1 MTPQIRTIDESHA
14 SDLAALRR
22 AALIDSPE
30 SFLASPEDDWA
41 SSDAAVRELLQR
53 QPDSVVFGAYA
64 PQLVGMLGVYRQK
77 QSKVA
82 HKAHLWGMFVLPPYR
97 RQGLAVRLLEAAI
110 QYARTLKG
118 ITSVHLSVSDSAIGA
133 QRLYESAGFKT
144 WGIEPDAIRVSAR
157 SQSEHHMYLA
167 LQVGITESPIELHR
181 CKP

>member
-82 HKAHLWGMFVLPPYR
+82 HKARLWGMFVLAPYR
-97 RQGLAVRLLEAAI
+97 RQGLAVHLLEAAI
-110 QYARTLKG
+110 QYTRTLDG
-118 ITSVHLSVSDSAIGA
+118 ITSVHLSVGDSAIGA

-144 WGIEPDAIRVSAR
+144 WGIEPDAIRVGVR

-167 LQVGITESPIELHR
+167 LQVGTE
-181 CKP
+181 